1 MSCDCHT
8 IGGPFIGADP
18 NCEAHGHAAA
28 EEREAME
35 LRISELEAE
44 ALQLRD
50 RLEQAIAVACSA
62 SNDAERALR
71 EADLL

>member
-44 ALQLRD
+44 AL
-50 RLEQAIAVACSA
+50 
-62 SNDAERALR
+62 
-71 EADLL
+71 